1 MFLKDFV
8 RSSVN
13 GLIVAFPTIVFLNT
27 VGKLSLRGA
36 LLWTALAALLNFI
49 IKIVRRE
56 PIVPAVAGLAIASL
70 CSGVALVTG
79 QARAFFLLPA
89 IVLPVAIA
97 LACIVSICARRP
109 LAGLLLNGMAGGPQ
123 QWWLNPRLRKF
134 YANVT
139 WVCFLVNGASGVL
152 QRLFYMGNRL
162 YLLGAVHIFIPLIF
176 SAIIGATVF
185 HAKRIM
191 SQPTERNQR

>member
-1 MFLKDFV
+1 MFLNDFA

-27 VGKLSLRGA
+27 VGKMSLRDA
-36 LLWTALAALLNFI
+36 LLWTALAALLNFA

-70 CSGVALVTG
+70 CAGVALATG

-89 IVLPVAIA
+89 IVLPIVIG
-97 LACIVSICARRP
+97 LACIVSVCVRRP
-109 LAGLLLNGMAGGPQ
+109 LAGLLLNGMAGGPRK
-123 QWWLNPRLRKF
+123 WWLNPRLRRM

-139 WVCFLVNGASGVL
+139 WVCFVVNGASGVL
-152 QRLFYMGNRL
+152 QRVFYTGNRL
-162 YLLGAVHIFIPLIF
+162 YLLGAVHIAIPLIF

-185 HAKRIM
+185 HAKSLIN
-191 SQPTERNQR
+191 QPTERNQI